1 MTHSI
6 AYQSEPSTSS
16 KPLGDLNWSK
26 SFQLNHS
33 NLFAVNNQNLAS

>member
-1 MTHSI
+1 MT
-6 AYQSEPSTSS
+6 YSTTYKTETSN

-33 NLFAVNNQNLAS
+33 NLFASNNQNLAS